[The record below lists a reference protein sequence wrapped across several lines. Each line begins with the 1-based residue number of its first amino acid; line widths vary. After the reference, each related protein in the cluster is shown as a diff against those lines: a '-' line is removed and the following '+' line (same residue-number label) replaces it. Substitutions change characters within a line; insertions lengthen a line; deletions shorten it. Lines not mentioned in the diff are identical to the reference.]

1 MSITAELSFF
11 VDSMKK
17 FWRIINILKLFY
29 AGKCLF
35 LIRHIPQGTFY
46 SLSVTPGFIHM
57 SQSYTRWNHDLN
69 WTKSDVH
76 THPLELN
83 SYLEKKRYLYLSL
96 KAGGKWA
103 LTLVRTA
110 GLGDSCWPDKTIS
123 MKLVHK
129 VLLPDAISFND
140 NNDTKKPLFFSRK
153 IMETVEIHYSK
164 KKKKSALCKGWP
176 MMGHLYRWNW
186 ELGRKWVLYLLQWP
200 GNKFLMV

>member
-46 SLSVTPGFIHM
+46 SLSVTPGFIQM

-164 KKKKSALCKGWP
+164 KKKKVCFVQGLANDGTFVQMK
-176 MMGHLYRWNW
+176 
-186 ELGRKWVLYLLQWP
+186 LGTGKKMSFISFTVTW
-200 GNKFLMV
+200 K